1 MPEFTVPRQLM
12 PISKAARDY
21 AATKKTAK
29 TIIYSADRFV
39 RLCGDMLVDE
49 ISADKVMEY
58 REKCAAAGYSAWTIK
73 SSSKDIVTLLHNAG
87 KSLKLDPVK
96 VPRPKPVPTPIEH
109 IDAIFQFLP
118 DYARQF
124 VVLAYWTGLRLEDV
138 IRLQHSDF
146 EGHRLEWQANKTGH
160 WQQWPVPEWCR
171 HWLVRMKLPYTAN
184 MDWSERIIRGDLEAA
199 AIAANVPRVKPSEIR
214 DRSITE
220 WTRCDPTVGKIVHG
234 SGLGVLSHYVDT
246 LAVISG
252 VMHRMKLPK
261 CFGATESRE
270 DEIVGIVKLLDPEA
284 QVIVRDMAS
293 RMVR

>member
-1 MPEFTVPRQLM
+1 M
-12 PISKAARDY
+12 
-21 AATKKTAK
+21 
-29 TIIYSADRFV
+29 
-39 RLCGDMLVDE
+39 
-49 ISADKVMEY
+49 
-58 REKCAAAGYSAWTIK
+58 
-73 SSSKDIVTLLHNAG
+73 
-87 KSLKLDPVK
+87 
-96 VPRPKPVPTPIEH
+96 
-109 IDAIFQFLP
+109 
-118 DYARQF
+118 
-124 VVLAYWTGLRLEDV
+124 VLAYWTGLRLEDV